1 MKVHIIG
8 GNLGTS
14 IAIGI
19 SKFSKN
25 NQVTITRRN
34 TASIAHLENVGI
46 TVSSD
51 NTHNI
56 EDADVVILTVKPYQV
71 DIVLADILPKIKNK
85 TIASAVSGLSIE
97 VLQGIGDGNHAMRIM
112 PNIASRFGESATCIS
127 FSNKAQAQAV
137 ITLFEDLGTAP
148 VIDEN

>member
-1 MKVHIIG
+1 MNVHIIGG

-19 SKFSKN
+19 SKCSKN

-34 TASIAHLENVGI
+34 TASIAYLENLGI
-46 TVSSD
+46 AVSSD
-51 NTHNI
+51 NTYNI

-71 DIVLADILPKIKNK
+71 DIVLADILPKITNK

-97 VLQGIGDGNHAMRIM
+97 VLQSKIGVGNHAMRIM

-127 FSNKAQAQAV
+127 FS
-137 ITLFEDLGTAP
+137 
-148 VIDEN
+148 ENNNCVQMVASCKSPTPAMN